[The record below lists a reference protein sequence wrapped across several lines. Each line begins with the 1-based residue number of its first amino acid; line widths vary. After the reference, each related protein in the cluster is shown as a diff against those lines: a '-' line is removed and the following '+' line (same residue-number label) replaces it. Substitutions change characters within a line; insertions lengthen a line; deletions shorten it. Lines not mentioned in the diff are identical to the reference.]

1 MKRKQ
6 SRWRSFCFAVK
17 KNKHLGQLTFQQEQ
31 TQNISAH
38 FIKII
43 TENYRERQS
52 ASVGNIIQNKN
63 LLQISYEKQVNHF
76 TQEVRTASFKGIWPH
91 SRNTLM
97 EANTTEK
104 NRGAIMSKEI
114 SGIKKKE
121 AFKHEHPSGHQRSEV
136 WREPL
141 NKNYQAL
148 LIPLKGLMSSSRGYT
163 NTMRTADDIMQ
174 VEWNPMLS
182 STFLWFSQCTFPLN
196 T

>member
-63 LLQISYEKQVNHF
+63 LLQILYEKQVNHF
-76 TQEVRTASFKGIWPH
+76 TQEVRTASLKGIWPH

-97 EANTTEK
+97 EANTILK
-104 NRGAIMSKEI
+104 NGGAIMSKEI
-114 SGIKKKE
+114 SGIKKRSLQSW
-121 AFKHEHPSGHQRSEV
+121 ASIWTSEV
-136 WREPL
+136 WSLKRASKQKLPSTL
-141 NKNYQAL
+141 NSFERFDEFLQGLYQYYEDSRWHHAGGMNSNAIL
-148 LIPLKGLMSSSRGYT
+148 HIPM
-163 NTMRTADDIMQ
+163 I
-174 VEWNPMLS
+174 
-182 STFLWFSQCTFPLN
+182 
-196 T
+196 